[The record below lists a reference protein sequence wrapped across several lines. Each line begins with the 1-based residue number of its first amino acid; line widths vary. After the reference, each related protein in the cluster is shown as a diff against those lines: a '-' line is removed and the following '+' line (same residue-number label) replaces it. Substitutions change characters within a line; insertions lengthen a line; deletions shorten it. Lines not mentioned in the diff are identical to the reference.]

1 LKKSIPTNKLLFHKT
16 HMLRDIIVIYNK
28 SQTNLKTQVVF
39 PMYIM
44 NMFSFCL
51 LINGFMFQCF
61 HEPLITCTAMTQVT
75 QFILQK
81 KTTSKTKKATHY
93 KVHIKDTSSI
103 WWNNAIVLFNLHNM
117 EECNSRLTL
126 SAIGLQCM
134 QNLCNFKPKIGFFG
148 PTINK

>member
-1 LKKSIPTNKLLFHKT
+1 MH
-16 HMLRDIIVIYNK
+16 
-28 SQTNLKTQVVF
+28 
-39 PMYIM
+39 IM
-44 NMFSFCL
+44 NMFPFCL
-51 LINGFMFQCF
+51 SINGFMFQCF
-61 HEPLITCTAMTQVT
+61 HEPLITCIAMTHVT

-103 WWNNAIVLFNLHNM
+103 RWNNAIVLFNLHNV

-134 QNLCNFKPKIGFFG
+134 QKLCNFKPKIGFFD
-148 PTINK
+148 PTINMWFLSQYFFPPKDWVKIGSLDLHLWFPIPKMDP